1 MFPIWLKFRGGK
13 GVASMLG
20 VVLGLSWQAGFVTV
34 AVWLII
40 AMAFRYSSLA
50 ALVAVAL
57 APVFGWFLG
66 LPQISAIAIILA
78 VFVWAK
84 HAGNIRRLF
93 SGQEGQISLSS
104 TDDSP
109 D

>member
-1 MFPIWLKFRGGK
+1 
-13 GVASMLG
+13 
-20 VVLGLSWQAGFVTV
+20 
-34 AVWLII
+34 
-40 AMAFRYSSLA
+40 
-50 ALVAVAL
+50 
-57 APVFGWFLG
+57 VFGWFLG